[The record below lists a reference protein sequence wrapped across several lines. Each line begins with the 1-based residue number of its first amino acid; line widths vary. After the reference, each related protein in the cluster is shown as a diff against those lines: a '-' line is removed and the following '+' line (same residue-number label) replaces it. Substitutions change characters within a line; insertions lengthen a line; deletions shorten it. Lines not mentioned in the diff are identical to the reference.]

1 MRKRPLLSR
10 RGIMLGCHSMVS
22 FLNPLGVVLRTIPG
36 GVAYGPSWQLLV
48 SIGLLGLR
56 ALVSCLSD
64 ANVVL

>member
-1 MRKRPLLSR
+1 
-10 RGIMLGCHSMVS
+10 MLGCHSMVS